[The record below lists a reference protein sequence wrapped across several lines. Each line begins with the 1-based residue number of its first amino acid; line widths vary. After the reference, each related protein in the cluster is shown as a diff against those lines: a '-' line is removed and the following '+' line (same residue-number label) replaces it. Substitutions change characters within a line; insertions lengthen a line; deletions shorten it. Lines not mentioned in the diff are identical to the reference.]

1 MKTLGYVGWAGW
13 GWLGL
18 AWLCRWLYY
27 TFFENRLKAMAKSST
42 LSSWTWNKCGSEWQN
57 WNSVLWTSKWTRSR
71 AYPTTVGH
79 VEVEEMEGRV
89 KYLGQHYVYWC
100 VSVVTHFREPAYERS
115 VWFCFNSLRVYMRKA
130 MCSSWTM
137 PPRSIARLKL
147 SPPRPELVKE
157 HVPKLAKVRKIRPL
171 NKCYNFPT

>member
-1 MKTLGYVGWAGW
+1 METLGYVGWGGWVGGWAGW

-79 VEVEEMEGRV
+79 MEVEEMEGRV

-115 VWFCFNSLRVYMRKA
+115 AWFCFNSSRVYMLTCGRQCA
-130 MCSSWTM
+130 ALEQCRRGQLQGSNWALPGPSWS
-137 PPRSIARLKL
+137 RSMSRSWQK
-147 SPPRPELVKE
+147 
-157 HVPKLAKVRKIRPL
+157 
-171 NKCYNFPT
+171 